1 MITFNMLDML
11 SNQIAHAILHEIK
24 PIHFDDSYEND
35 YVICVSME
43 PSIELII
50 ALLGV
55 WKTGAAYMPLDTA
68 ARIDTTEHVLNDAKP
83 ILIIHNENHP
93 NTSLFG
99 DYTSISFD
107 KLKLYVSQT
116 ASGPV
121 RPADTYGKGKLDIA
135 VIFFTSG
142 STGISR
148 GVRLSHANIQNRMLW
163 QWNTFPYNENEIK
176 TIFKTSIAFIDSVAE
191 IWSPLF
197 SGLTLVIVNKTVQ
210 NDIEKLIDVLEKYEI
225 QRITLVPTILR
236 TLLLYLSVEHNAVKL
251 KNLKLIISS
260 GEPLTAQLAK
270 DFYKQ
275 FSENEHTLCNLYGTT
290 ETMGDVTYFVCSGSK
305 QVEKLAHIPIGR
317 TVYNSIVYLLDSD
330 LRPVKNGLHGD
341 IYVSGAN
348 VCRGFVN
355 NRDADKFIHNYF
367 TLDDNMLFKTGDYGC
382 YRNGVIFFSGRIDSR
397 VKVRGKRVDLTDIEL
412 HLMEL
417 PGIERGRIEL
427 LLKLCSTHSISF
439 QFRFFVIVLVN

>member
-1 MITFNMLDML
+1 MTDTSEIMITFNMLDML

-24 PIHFDDSYEND
+24 PKQFDDSYEND

-68 ARIDTTEHVLNDAKP
+68 ARIDTMEHILNDAKP

-93 NTSLFG
+93 NTSVFG
-99 DYTSISFD
+99 NYTSISFD
-107 KLKLYVSQT
+107 KLKLHVSKS

-121 RPADTYGKGKLDIA
+121 NAGETYGKGKLDIA
-135 VIFFTSG
+135 VIFYTSG

-148 GVRLSHANIQNRMLW
+148 GVRLSHANIQNRLLW
-163 QWNTFPYNENEIK
+163 QWDTFPYNLNETK
-176 TIFKTSIAFIDSVAE
+176 TIFKTSIEFIDAVTE
-191 IWSPLF
+191 VWSPLCC
-197 SGLTLVIVNKTVQ
+197 GLSLVIVTKTVQ
-210 NDIEKLIDVLEKYEI
+210 NDIEKLIAVLEKYEI

-236 TLLLYLSVEHNAVKL
+236 TLLLYLSVGPNVEKL
-251 KNLKLIISS
+251 KNLKLVISS

-290 ETMGDVTYFVCSGSK
+290 ETMGDVTYFICSGSK
-305 QVEKLAHIPIGR
+305 QAEKLDHIPIGR
-317 TVYNSIVYLLDSD
+317 PAYNTIVYLLDTD

-348 VCRGFVN
+348 VCRGYVN

-367 TLDDNMLFKTGDYGC
+367 TLDDNMFFQTGDYGC

-397 VKVRGKRVDLTDIEL
+397 VKVRGKRVDLSDIEK
-412 HLMEL
+412 HLVEL
-417 PGIERGRIEL
+417 PGMERGGIGL
-427 LLKLCSTHSISF
+427 
-439 QFRFFVIVLVN
+439 